1 MTAIHDPQ
9 LPEPEWSPEART
21 WVSLLLFVHLFAVF
35 VAATTYT
42 RPSVLE
48 ERLHDLFAPYLRNL
62 HLTAFPVSYPFAR
75 YHLTHASTS
84 DVDFSIEIDAQKRDG
99 TRETV
104 TIPPASLQP
113 LVRFYRYQALANA
126 AGTLAAGELADD
138 ASASILPKT
147 IAASVLK
154 RYDATGGVVRL
165 RAHGLVDADDMA
177 SLTTLAQAGRE
188 NVSTTY
194 EAQVIVG
201 PAGVELLRK
210 STTLEVAPV
219 ERGPMRRGQPQ
230 RPTGPRKPPQSQP

>member
-1 MTAIHDPQ
+1 MTATHPQ
-9 LPEPEWSPEART
+9 LPEPHWSPEART
-21 WVSLLLFVHLFAVF
+21 WVSLLIFAHLFAVF
-35 VAATTYT
+35 VAVTTYT

-62 HLTAFPVSYPFAR
+62 HLTSFPVTYPFAR
-75 YHLTHASTS
+75 YHLTHASPS
-84 DVDFSIEIDAQKRDG
+84 DVDFSIEIDVDKPDG
-99 TRETV
+99 SKETV
-104 TIPPASLQP
+104 TIPPPSLQP

-126 AGTLAAGELADD
+126 AGTLAGGELADD

-154 RYDATGGVVRL
+154 RRDATGGVIRI
-165 RAHGLVDADDMA
+165 RAHGLTDAADMA

-188 NVSTTY
+188 KLNTAY
-194 EAQVIVG
+194 EAQLIVG

-219 ERGPMRRGQPQ
+219 ERPMRRGQPP
-230 RPTGPRKPPQSQP
+230 RKTGPARNPKSQP